1 MAIDRPRLTTPVRTG
16 IIYAAFFLA
25 AVFAIFAATYL
36 SVRADMRSAMQAAIE
51 ADLQGLLS
59 EFKENGPAS
68 LKEAVEERMAE
79 TQGID
84 RVYLLADPSG
94 AKIAGNIGVLPVA
107 AGKYEGPATP
117 DAGSVSPDSDA
128 LTLIGEARQSNGITL
143 FVGRDASPMNET
155 LETILTSFLIGA
167 VITAV
172 AALLIGALLGLYS
185 ARRIEAMSRTTRS
198 IVNTG
203 LKERIALDGSGD
215 EFDSLSHDINVM
227 LDRIEEL
234 MESMRQISSD
244 IAHDLRMPLSRM
256 RQSLEKALTGKPSVS
271 ALKAA
276 VSGGIAETDGIIATF
291 NALLSIAQI
300 EGGARREAFQ
310 NVSLSDVLLNVFEIY
325 EPVAEDA
332 GLGFKADIQKDVSVK
347 GDRDLLTQLFVNLV
361 ENAIRFVPRGGKIQ
375 LMLHASPNGIQALVS
390 DNGPGIAAEEREK
403 VFRRL
408 YRSEQSRTS
417 AGNGLGLSLVD
428 AIAGLHHAKVTLH
441 DNHPGLRAEFLKAA
455 AE

>member
-1 MAIDRPRLTTPVRTG
+1 MEIDRPRLTTPVRTG

-36 SVRADMRSAMQAAIE
+36 SVRADMRSAIQASID
-51 ADLQGLLS
+51 ADFRGLLA
-59 EFKENGPAS
+59 EFNGNGAAP
-68 LKEAVEERMAE
+68 LKEAVEERVAE

-84 RVYLLADPSG
+84 RVYLLADRNG
-94 AKIAGNIGVLPVA
+94 GKIAGNISAPLVMDGI
-107 AGKYEGPATP
+107 YEGPAA
-117 DAGSVSPDSDA
+117 AGGTSPPPDSDA
-128 LTLIGEARQSNGITL
+128 LTLIGEARRAGEFNL
-143 FVGRDASPMNET
+143 FVGRDASSMNET
-155 LETILTSFLIGA
+155 LESILTSFLIGA

-185 ARRIEAMSRTTRS
+185 ARRIEAMSRTTRT
-198 IVNTG
+198 IINTG

-215 EFDSLSHDINVM
+215 EFDTLSRDINVM

-256 RQSLEKALTGKPSVS
+256 RQSLERALTGKASIS
-271 ALKAA
+271 GLKSA
-276 VSGGIAETDGIIATF
+276 VSCGISETDGIIATF

-300 EGGARREAFQ
+300 EGGARRESFKS
-310 NVSLSDVLLNVFEIY
+310 VSLSAILQNVHEIY
-325 EPVAEDA
+325 EPVADDS
-332 GLGFKADIQKDVSVK
+332 GLAFKADIQPDVTVA

-361 ENAIRFVPRGGKIQ
+361 ENAIRFVPRGGGVALLLQKT
-375 LMLHASPNGIQALVS
+375 PEGILAAVS

-428 AIAGLHHAKVTLH
+428 AIAGLHDAKVTLR
-441 DNHPGLRAEFLKAA
+441 DNHPGLRAEFLMAA

>member
-36 SVRADMRSAMQAAIE
+36 SVRADMRSAMQIAIE
-51 ADLQGLLS
+51 ADFQNLLS
-59 EFKENGPAS
+59 EFKDNNLAS
-68 LKEAVEERMAE
+68 LREAVEERIAE
-79 TQGID
+79 TQGLD
-84 RVYLLADPSG
+84 RVYLLADVHG
-94 AKIAGNIGVLPVA
+94 AKIAGNISAAPVLS
-107 AGKYEGPATP
+107 GKYEGPAKP
-117 DAGSVSPDSDA
+117 DEAVPAPDSDL
-128 LTLIGEARQSNGITL
+128 LTLIGEARHAGEFAL
-143 FVGRDASPMNET
+143 FIGRDASSMNET

-167 VITAV
+167 LITSV
-172 AALLIGALLGLYS
+172 AALLIGVLLGLYS
-185 ARRIEAMSRTTRS
+185 ARRIESMSRTTRA
-198 IVNTG
+198 IVSTG

-234 MESMRQISSD
+234 METVRQISSD

-256 RQSLEKALTGKPSVS
+256 RQSLEKALTGRPGVA
-271 ALKAA
+271 ALKDA
-276 VSGGIAETDGIIATF
+276 VRGGIAETDGIISTF

-300 EGGARREAFQ
+300 EGGARRAGFKPI
-310 NVSLSDVLLNVFEIY
+310 SLSDILLNVHEIY
-325 EPVAEDA
+325 EPVAQDA
-332 GLGFKADIQKDVSVK
+332 GLDFKADIKPGVSMT

-361 ENAIRFVPRGGKIQ
+361 ENAIRFVPRGGSIA
-375 LMLHASPNGIQALVS
+375 LSLNVTPEGMRASVS

-408 YRSEQSRTS
+408 YRSEPSRTS
-417 AGNGLGLSLVD
+417 AGNGLGMSLVV

-441 DNHPGLRAEFLKAA
+441 DNHPGLRAEFAMQSAL
-455 AE
+455 

>member
-1 MAIDRPRLTTPVRTG
+1 MAIDRPRLSTPVRTG

-25 AVFAIFAATYL
+25 AVLAIFAATYL
-36 SVRADMRSAMQAAIE
+36 SVRADMRSAIQASID
-51 ADLQGLLS
+51 ADFRGLLA
-59 EFKENGPAS
+59 ELNGNGAAP
-68 LKEAVEERMAE
+68 LKEAVEERVAE

-84 RVYLLADPSG
+84 RVYLLADRNG
-94 AKIAGNIGVLPVA
+94 RKIAGNISAPLVIGGL
-107 AGKYEGPATP
+107 YEGPAE
-117 DAGSVSPDSDA
+117 AGGTSPPPDSDA
-128 LTLIGEARQSNGITL
+128 LTLIGEARRAGDFTL
-143 FVGRDASPMNET
+143 FVGRDASSMNET
-155 LETILTSFLIGA
+155 LESILTSFLIGA

-185 ARRIEAMSRTTRS
+185 ARRIEAMSRTTRT

-215 EFDSLSHDINVM
+215 EFDTLSRDINVM

-244 IAHDLRMPLSRM
+244 IAHDLRVPLSRM

-271 ALKAA
+271 ALKTA
-276 VSGGIAETDGIIATF
+276 VSGGICETDGIIATF

-300 EGGARREAFQ
+300 EGGARRAGFQ
-310 NVSLSDVLLNVFEIY
+310 RISLSDILQNVHEIY
-325 EPVAEDA
+325 EPVAADA
-332 GLGFKADIQKDVSVK
+332 GIYFKAKIEPDLFVT
-347 GDRDLLTQLFVNLV
+347 GDRSLLTQLFVNLV
-361 ENAIRFVPRGGKIQ
+361 ENAIRFVPRGGGFSLSLQ
-375 LMLHASPNGIQALVS
+375 RTPQGILAAVS
-390 DNGPGIAAEEREK
+390 DNGPGIAAMDREK

-428 AIAGLHHAKVTLH
+428 AIAGLHHAKVTLQ
-441 DNHPGLRAEFLKAA
+441 DNRPGLRAEFFMAVPK
-455 AE
+455 

>member
-1 MAIDRPRLTTPVRTG
+1 MAIDLPRLTTPVRTG

-36 SVRADMRSAMQAAIE
+36 SVRADMRGVIQTAVE
-51 ADLQGLLS
+51 ADFQGLLS
-59 EFKENGPAS
+59 EFKENGPVS

-79 TQGID
+79 TQGFD
-84 RVYLLADPSG
+84 RVYLLADAGG
-94 AKIAGNIGVLPVA
+94 AKIAGNIEALPVA

-117 DAGSVSPDSDA
+117 NAGIISPDSDA
-128 LTLIGEARQSNGITL
+128 LTLIGEARQSNGIIL

-172 AALLIGALLGLYS
+172 AALLIGALLGVHS

-198 IVNTG
+198 VVNTG

-215 EFDSLSHDINVM
+215 EFDALSHDINVM

-256 RQSLEKALTGKPSVS
+256 RQSLEKALTGKPSVA

-276 VSGGIAETDGIIATF
+276 VSSGIGETDGIIATF

-300 EGGARREAFQ
+300 EGGARRAGFRS
-310 NVSLSDVLLNVFEIY
+310 VSLSDILQNVHEIY
-325 EPVAEDA
+325 EPVAADA
-332 GLGFKADIQKDVSVK
+332 GLDFKADIQPDISVT

-361 ENAIRFVPRGGKIQ
+361 ENAIRFVPPGERFSLSLQKT
-375 LMLHASPNGIQALVS
+375 PEGILAAVS
-390 DNGPGIAAEEREK
+390 DNGPGIAAADREK

-428 AIAGLHHAKVTLH
+428 AIAGLHHAKVTLQ
-441 DNHPGLRAEFLKAA
+441 DNQPGLRAEFLMAA

>member
-1 MAIDRPRLTTPVRTG
+1 MAIDRLRLTTPVRTG

-36 SVRADMRSAMQAAIE
+36 SVRADMRSAMQTAIE
-51 ADLQGLLS
+51 ADFQGLLS

-68 LKEAVEERMAE
+68 LKDAVEERMAE
-79 TQGID
+79 TKGID
-84 RVYLLADPSG
+84 RVYLLADASG
-94 AKIAGNIGVLPVA
+94 AKIAGNIGALPVS

-117 DAGSVSPDSDA
+117 VTGIISPDSDP
-128 LTLIGEARQSNGITL
+128 LTLIGEARQLNGITL
-143 FVGRDASPMNET
+143 FVGRDSSPMNET
-155 LETILTSFLIGA
+155 LETILTSFVTGA
-167 VITAV
+167 VITA
-172 AALLIGALLGLYS
+172 ATALLIGVLLGLYS

-198 IVNTG
+198 IISTG

-256 RQSLEKALTGKPSVS
+256 RQSLERALTGKSSVS
-271 ALKAA
+271 LLKTA
-276 VSGGIAETDGIIATF
+276 VISGISETDGIIATF

-300 EGGARREAFQ
+300 EGGARRESFKE
-310 NVSLSDVLLNVFEIY
+310 VSLSAILHNVHEIY
-325 EPVAEDA
+325 EPVAEDE
-332 GLGFKADIQKDVSVK
+332 GLVFMADIQPDVAVT

-361 ENAIRFVPRGGKIQ
+361 ENAIRFVPRGGKLALSLQ
-375 LMLHASPNGIQALVS
+375 KTPEGILATVS

-428 AIAGLHHAKVTLH
+428 AIAGLHHAKVILR
-441 DNHPGLRAEFLKAA
+441 DNNPGLRAEFAMAA
-455 AE
+455 AQ